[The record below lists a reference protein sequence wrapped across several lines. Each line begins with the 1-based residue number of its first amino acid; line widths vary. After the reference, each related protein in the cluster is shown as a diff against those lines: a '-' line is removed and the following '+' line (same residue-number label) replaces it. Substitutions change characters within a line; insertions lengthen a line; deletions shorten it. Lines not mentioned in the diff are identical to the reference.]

1 MVLSEYLPVEW
12 PTHSSKGSEL
22 EVRIYPTAD
31 AAARQAADAVAT
43 LVDAKPEAVLGF
55 ATGTSP
61 TPLYRE
67 LERRVAAGLDLS
79 RVRGFALDEYVGLPH
94 DHPGSYHSAISREV
108 VEPLGMRPE
117 LVMVPDGTAA
127 DLELACE
134 VFEQQIALAGG
145 IDLQILG
152 IGTDG
157 HIGFNEPT
165 SSLASR
171 TRIKTLMPS
180 TRSDNAR
187 FFASPEEVPIHC
199 VTQGLGTILEAR
211 RIVLLASGEAKA
223 AAVAAAVE
231 GPVSSF
237 CPASALQLHPRAVL
251 FLDDAAASRLRQVDY
266 YRYVQEHKHRWHEP

>member
-1 MVLSEYLPVEW
+1 M
-12 PTHSSKGSEL
+12 

-31 AAARQAADAVAT
+31 AAAQGAADAVAV
-43 LVDAKPEAVLGF
+43 LVAAKPEAVLGF

-61 TPLYRE
+61 MPLYRE
-67 LERRVAAGLDLS
+67 LARRVAAGLDLS
-79 RVRGFALDEYVGLPH
+79 RVRGFALDEYVNLSPE
-94 DHPGSYHSAISREV
+94 HPGSYHSVISREV
-108 VEPLGMRPE
+108 TEPLGMRPGS
-117 LVMVPDGTAA
+117 VTVPDGTAV

-134 VFEQQIALAGG
+134 HFERLIARAGG

-180 TRSDNAR
+180 TRADNAR
-187 FFASPEEVPIHC
+187 FFASIDDVPIHC

-211 RIVLLASGEAKA
+211 RVLMLASEESKA
-223 AAVAAAVE
+223 AAIAAAVE

-237 CPASALQLHPRAVL
+237 CPASALQMHPHVVL
-251 FLDDAAASRLRQVDY
+251 FLAAAAASKLQQIDY
-266 YRYVQEHKHRWHEP
+266 YRYVQEHKDGWRVPRDGPARQDWEIVKR